1 MSVVVPLKNG
11 TFVGLRIVSLLVG
24 EEGEHGPVVEY
35 FTNWC
40 READLNLN
48 TEEMCIDLWWKQELV
63 LGNIVDNHQI
73 IN

>member
-1 MSVVVPLKNG
+1 M
-11 TFVGLRIVSLLVG
+11 VG

>member
-1 MSVVVPLKNG
+1 MSFVVPLKKWYICR
-11 TFVGLRIVSLLVG
+11 FADDIVIVSLLVG
-24 EEGEHGPVVEY
+24 EEEEHGPVVEY

-63 LGNIVDNHQI
+63 LGNIL
-73 IN
+73 